1 MVKSQWSTVN
11 GQWSKVNG
19 QKSMVNSQW
28 SMVNSLSSKLVGCV
42 FIIAAVLKLIS
53 IDEFEIYIYSFDI
66 LSFLLTTFVSRIII
80 VGEFIL
86 GLFLILKI
94 NYKFIWKTS
103 LIILILFTLFLI
115 YAAIFREDSNC
126 HCFGDLVEL
135 NPLESIIKNLILI
148 LLLLLSQQPT
158 VNGQQSTVNGQQ
170 STVNG
175 QQSTANSQQPTVN
188 GQQSTVN
195 SQQSTVNSQQPTVNS
210 QQPTAKVLVILL
222 TCSLLVFI
230 ISPPDSIYKMI
241 YSSEKEVSSIDLYES
256 FDEVVK
262 IDFKE
267 DELIFDSISD
277 FNTKENQLIVIV
289 SSGCKYCKLG
299 MKKLSLMIK
308 NDDIS
313 PDNIDIF
320 IWGSPEGI
328 IDFRDGTMT
337 EDIDYWHIMPNKAI
351 DITYGRFPIFIMM
364 ENKNIIKVGD
374 FRDLDDA
381 FLNS

>member
-1 MVKSQWSTVN
+1 MVKS
-11 GQWSKVNG
+11 QWSKVNG
-19 QKSMVNSQW
+19 QKSMVKSQW
-28 SMVNSLSSKLVGCV
+28 SMVKFLSSKLVGCV

-103 LIILILFTLFLI
+103 LIILTLFTLFLI

-148 LLLLLSQQPT
+148 LLLLLSQQ
-158 VNGQQSTVNGQQ
+158 
-170 STVNG
+170 
-175 QQSTANSQQPTVN
+175 
-188 GQQSTVN
+188 
-195 SQQSTVNSQQPTVNS
+195 STVNSQQPTVNS
-210 QQPTAKVLVILL
+210 QQPTVNSQQSTVNSQQPTAKVLVVLL

-230 ISPPDSIYKMI
+230 ISPPDSIYKML
-241 YSSEKEVSSIDLYES
+241 YSTEKEVSSIDLDES

-313 PDNIDIF
+313 PDNIDVF

-381 FLNS
+381 FFK